1 VWWGWKNFYDED
13 QPTFT
18 PGETVEVAP
27 SPRFISYQ

>member
-13 QPTFT
+13 RPTLT
-18 PGETVEVAP
+18 PAQTVAVEP